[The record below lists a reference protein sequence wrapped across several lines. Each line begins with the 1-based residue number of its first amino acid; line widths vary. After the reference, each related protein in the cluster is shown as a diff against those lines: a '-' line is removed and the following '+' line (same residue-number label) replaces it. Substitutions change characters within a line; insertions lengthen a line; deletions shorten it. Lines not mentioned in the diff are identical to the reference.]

1 MESSRWP
8 HPRWYRRVCP
18 VALPHTSPPIAPAP
32 HVVGGIDIPPPLT
45 PPPPTTCCGSAP
57 YSLHGAG
64 GFRRSRRSLPRGD
77 GGFTAWHQAFASID
91 RPVAMG
97 RGDLTAGSAGVAVC
111 TTSWPQGDVG
121 KRHVQSGPRAGA
133 EGWAGWREPGPHLL
147 WGGRR
152 RGWWPHGQLQRAPCW
167 RVRAHRA
174 AELRRCAGGLA
185 VALRVVAAAPYA
197 PRM

>member
-1 MESSRWP
+1 MVLAGSETAPGSSWAHINAALSELIDANRQMESSRWP

-32 HVVGGIDIPPPLT
+32 APHVVGGIDIPPPLT

-57 YSLHGAG
+57 NSLHGAG

-111 TTSWPQGDVG
+111 TTSWPPGDIG
-121 KRHVQSGPRAGA
+121 KRRAQSAVDLVLTRCSLHQ
-133 EGWAGWREPGPHLL
+133 EPPG
-147 WGGRR
+147 
-152 RGWWPHGQLQRAPCW
+152 
-167 RVRAHRA
+167 
-174 AELRRCAGGLA
+174 E
-185 VALRVVAAAPYA
+185 
-197 PRM
+197 

>member
-1 MESSRWP
+1 MRRRVLHQAHPSSPWCSRALKPHRGAAGRINAALSELIYANRQMESSRWP
-8 HPRWYRRVCP
+8 ASALVPPRVCP

-64 GFRRSRRSLPRGD
+64 GL
-77 GGFTAWHQAFASID
+77 TAWHQAFASID

-111 TTSWPQGDVG
+111 TTSWPPGDIG
-121 KRHVQSGPRAGA
+121 KRRAQSAVELVLTRCSLHQ
-133 EGWAGWREPGPHLL
+133 EPPG
-147 WGGRR
+147 
-152 RGWWPHGQLQRAPCW
+152 
-167 RVRAHRA
+167 
-174 AELRRCAGGLA
+174 E
-185 VALRVVAAAPYA
+185 
-197 PRM
+197 